1 MFKKLNKK
9 GFTLAEL
16 LVVVAIIGVLV
27 AISIPI
33 FTSQLE
39 KSREAVDEANL
50 RSAYAVVMAAGLT
63 EEDATSIAKSDTDKI
78 KFTSSGTGASYTASG
93 TVTFVQTDLTK
104 WESTPS
110 IGGIDPGT
118 PSAKKTITYTAS
130 DNTVKIEVGK

>member
-1 MFKKLNKK
+1 MRVF
-9 GFTLAEL
+9 
-16 LVVVAIIGVLV
+16 VAIIGVLV

-63 EEDATSIAKSDTDKI
+63 EEDETSIAKSNTDKI
-78 KFTSSGTGASYTASG
+78 TFTSSGTGASYTASG
-93 TVTFVQTDLTK
+93 TVTFVQTDLDK

-110 IGGIDPGT
+110 IGGINPGK
-118 PSAKKTITYTAS
+118 PSTKKKITYTAS
-130 DNTVKIEVGK
+130 TNTVTIADET

>member
-1 MFKKLNKK
+1 M
-9 GFTLAEL
+9 
-16 LVVVAIIGVLV
+16 GVLV

-63 EEDATSIAKSDTDKI
+63 EEDATSIAKSNTDKI
-78 KFTSSGTGASYTASG
+78 TFNSDGTGTSYTASG
-93 TVTFVQTDLTK
+93 TVTFVQTDLDK

-110 IGGIDPGT
+110 IGGIDPGKA
-118 PSAKKTITYTAS
+118 SAKKTITYTAS
-130 DNTVKIEVGK
+130 TNTVTITDAK